1 MMSEL
6 TPSRSAVIF
15 PAAVIGVVAMMVV
28 PLPSVVLDLL
38 LSVNIAA
45 GVLILLS
52 SLNARRVLDLASFP
66 SILLLATLFRLGLNV
81 STTRQILGSGSAG
94 SVITSFG
101 QSVVGGSLVVGLVVF
116 FILVIIQFVVI
127 TNGSSRVSEV
137 AARFTLDA
145 MPGKQMAID
154 ADLNAGL
161 ISDVDARQRRS
172 EIAREADFFGAM
184 DGASKF
190 VKGDAIAG
198 LIITAVNLLGGLAI
212 GTTTM
217 GLSAGDAIGRFA
229 MLTIGDGLVSQIPAL
244 LISIAAGI
252 IVTRSSAN
260 ENDLGTAVA
269 QEFARQQRSFQ
280 IAGVALAAL
289 GALPGLP
296 FIPLA
301 SVGGVLVV
309 VSMRLR
315 PSDAPDIAEA
325 PVETAPAAENEPI
338 DLLRE
343 AMVEP
348 LTLEIANDLVDLVD
362 SSAGGDLLDR
372 IKGLRKKVAGETGF
386 VMPPV
391 RTRDNAGLRFGTYRV
406 LVHGV
411 TVAEGAA
418 PAGKVLV
425 IDDDLGRWPGEEV
438 QEPVFGLAAKWIPES
453 FKETIEAAGA
463 TVVDRS
469 AVITT
474 HLGEIL
480 ASRAADLF
488 DRQQMNDLIDII
500 KETQPAIVEDLAAA
514 DVPMPTVQWILR
526 DLLRAEIP
534 IRDAGRILEVIAAA
548 YPSAQQPDDVIEQV
562 RLALGPAIS
571 EKAMIN
577 GELHVITMSAQL
589 EHELLAAL
597 EGTNGSAVLDAEG
610 LQAVVADIVDKSQR
624 SENNGVT
631 PVLLCSPH
639 LRRAVS
645 ALMERITAAPSV
657 MSFKE
662 VGSHVTLVT
671 VGTVQIPARQLEV
684 ER

>member
-1 MMSEL
+1 MSEL

-488 DRQQMNDLIDII
+488 DRQQVNDLIDII

-571 EKAMIN
+571 EKAMID

>member
-1 MMSEL
+1 MSEL

-488 DRQQMNDLIDII
+488 DRQQVNDLIDII

-671 VGTVQIPARQLEV
+671 VGTVQIPARELEV

>member
-1 MMSEL
+1 MSEL

-548 YPSAQQPDDVIEQV
+548 YPSAQQPDDVVEQV

-571 EKAMIN
+571 EKAMID

>member
-1 MMSEL
+1 MSEL

-52 SLNARRVLDLASFP
+52 SLNATRVLDLASFP

-161 ISDVDARQRRS
+161 ISDVEARQRRS

-212 GTTTM
+212 GTTSM
-217 GLSAGDAIGRFA
+217 GLSPGEAIGRFA

-269 QEFARQQRSFQ
+269 EEFARQQRSFQ
-280 IAGVALAAL
+280 IAGAALAAL

-301 SVGGVLVV
+301 AVGGLLVV
-309 VSMRLR
+309 VSIRIR
-315 PSDAPDIAEA
+315 PRAVADE
-325 PVETAPAAENEPI
+325 VEQQIEVQPIEENEPV
-338 DLLRE
+338 DLFRQ

-348 LTLEIANDLVDLVD
+348 LTLELAHDLVDLVD
-362 SSAGGDLLDR
+362 TASGGDLLDR
-372 IKGLRKKVAGETGF
+372 IKGLRKKIAGETGF

-391 RTRDNAGLRFGTYRV
+391 RTRDNVGLRFGSYRV

-411 TVAEGAA
+411 TVAEGTA
-418 PAGKVLV
+418 PLGKVLV
-425 IDDDLGRWPGEEV
+425 IDDDLGRWPGEEI
-438 QEPVFGLAAKWIPES
+438 QEPVFGLAAKWVPES
-453 FKETIEAAGA
+453 FKETVEGAGA

-480 ASRAADLF
+480 VSRAAELF
-488 DRQQMNDLIDII
+488 DRQQMNDLIDIV
-500 KETQPAIVEDLAAA
+500 KEAQPAVVQDLADA

-534 IRDAGRILEVIAAA
+534 IRDAARILEVIAAT
-548 YPSAQQPDDVIEQV
+548 YPSTQRPEDVVEQV

-571 EKAMIN
+571 EQAMVA
-577 GELHVITMSAQL
+577 GELHVITLSAPL

-597 EGTNGSAVLDAEG
+597 EGTNGSSVLDAEA
-610 LQAVVADIVDKSQR
+610 LQSVVADIVEKSQR
-624 SENNGVT
+624 AQNKGVT
-631 PVLLCSPH
+631 PVLLCSPQ

-645 ALMERITAAPSV
+645 TLLERITAAPAV

-662 VGSHVTLVT
+662 VGSQAQLVT
-671 VGTVQIPARQLEV
+671 VGTVDLPVRELEV

>member
-1 MMSEL
+1 MSEL

-662 VGSHVTLVT
+662 VGPHVTLVT
-671 VGTVQIPARQLEV
+671 VGTVQIPARQLEA

>member
-1 MMSEL
+1 MSEL

>member
-1 MMSEL
+1 MSEL

-488 DRQQMNDLIDII
+488 DRQQVNDLIDII

-548 YPSAQQPDDVIEQV
+548 YPSAQQPDDVVEQV

-571 EKAMIN
+571 EKAMID

>member
-1 MMSEL
+1 MSEL

-488 DRQQMNDLIDII
+488 DRQQVNDLIDII

-548 YPSAQQPDDVIEQV
+548 YPSAQQPDDVVEQV

-571 EKAMIN
+571 EKAMID

-671 VGTVQIPARQLEV
+671 VGTVQIPARELEV

>member
-1 MMSEL
+1 MSEL

-488 DRQQMNDLIDII
+488 DRQQVNDLIDII

-571 EKAMIN
+571 EKAMID

-671 VGTVQIPARQLEV
+671 VGTVQIPARELEV

>member
-1 MMSEL
+1 MSEL

-548 YPSAQQPDDVIEQV
+548 YPSAQQPDDVVEQV

-571 EKAMIN
+571 EKAMID

-671 VGTVQIPARQLEV
+671 VGTVQIPARELEV

>member
-1 MMSEL
+1 MSEL

-571 EKAMIN
+571 EKAMID

-671 VGTVQIPARQLEV
+671 VGTVQIPARELEV